1 MDYTIDENLLQGLR
15 DNDDAAFKYLY
26 QTSFITIHSIATNSS
41 RNREDGEDLYNDG
54 IIVLLDRIKKP
65 DFVLNG
71 KIEGLLYAICKKM
84 NSNSLRKEKSKQN
97 YLNGNFDD
105 SHEEY
110 LDEKM
115 DRSLYRSIFRDSLK
129 KLKQDCQKIIN
140 KYLEELSLENI
151 AEDLGLTPMY
161 VQKRKRYCQQ
171 ALLNH
176 IAANSEYISLLNNN
190 EIAETNVLYL
200 K

>member
-1 MDYTIDENLLQGLR
+1 MDYSIDKNLLQGLC

-71 KIEGLLYAICKKM
+71 KIQGLLYAICKKM
-84 NSNSLRKEKSKQN
+84 NNNSLRKEKSKQN
-97 YLNGNFDD
+97 YLNGNFED

-115 DRSLYRSIFRDSLK
+115 DRSLFRRCAQK
-129 KLKQDCQKIIN
+129 EKQKF
-140 KYLEELSLENI
+140 Y
-151 AEDLGLTPMY
+151 
-161 VQKRKRYCQQ
+161 
-171 ALLNH
+171 
-176 IAANSEYISLLNNN
+176 SLLVDLF
-190 EIAETNVLYL
+190 VLLL
-200 K
+200 KPTGLREAVKANGIFLVPPQLDITICDIKISNSSLVN